1 MFEAQNGLCYLCGKP
16 MTLDRDFSGEPTP
29 MFATYEHVVP
39 KSDGGGGGSNI
50 KLSHKICNNR
60 RGKAKLI
67 ESES

>member
-1 MFEAQNGLCYLCGKP
+1 